1 MNTRDRIGAGT
12 WTALI
17 FGSYVLLMLAKGSHG
32 IVG

>member
-12 WTALI
+12 WALVI
-17 FGSYVLLMLAKGSHG
+17 FGSYLLLMLAKGSHG

>member
-12 WTALI
+12 WALVLL
-17 FGSYVLLMLAKGSHG
+17 GGYLLLMLAKGSHG